1 LPTLQQST
9 KQRSEHGQISNYTL
23 PLSRD
28 LAIRVYS
35 DTRPRNWRIS
45 GLQKG
50 LILVFG
56 GRETVGEGTGF
67 GAPILLY
74 KDETYFSGSSNVYV
88 SKQQE
93 SVIVRKEFFMDRIL
107 RETFRNVRLENPKI
121 RNRFKNLG
129 RLYQEH
135 GGPWFLQLKSLLFR
149 YGIKPNF
156 ITVAMKGEVT
166 VTYSI
171 MRNRIRVNADFSEV
185 EKDDL
190 HRVFLMNEQS
200 SMFFDKYE
208 VSDGTS
214 WDNIQVGPWDQV
226 TNKYARI
233 MNTKNDI
240 GFRLET
246 KDGCVLRCGREF
258 LKGHLDWT
266 GLDYEINPKIPIF
279 EYDIEIIGG

>member
-1 LPTLQQST
+1 M
-9 KQRSEHGQISNYTL
+9 
-23 PLSRD
+23 
-28 LAIRVYS
+28 YS
-35 DTRPRNWRIS
+35 DTRPRNWRIA

-50 LILVFG
+50 LILVFRS
-56 GRETVGEGTGF
+56 RETVGEGTGF
-67 GAPILLY
+67 GTPILLY
-74 KDETYFSGSSNVYV
+74 RDETYFSGSSNVYV
-88 SKQQE
+88 SKQKE
-93 SVIVRKEFFMDRIL
+93 SVIVRKEFFMDRVL

-121 RNRFKNLG
+121 RNRFKSLG

-156 ITVAMKGEVT
+156 ISVAMKGEVT

-190 HRVFLMNEQS
+190 HRVFMMNEQS
-200 SMFFDKYE
+200 SMSFDKYE
-208 VSDGTS
+208 VSNGTS
-214 WDNIQVGPWDQV
+214 WDNIQVGPWVRV
-226 TNKYARI
+226 TSKYARI
-233 MNTKNDI
+233 MNVENNV

-246 KDGCVLRCGREF
+246 KKDCVLYCGREF

-279 EYDIEIIGG
+279 EYDIEIMEG